1 MQVPHALTVYK
12 QMADRGVVIRYRG
25 NQHLLK
31 DCLRATIGTYEE
43 NNRMLEL
50 LVEVSGEL

>member
-1 MQVPHALTVYK
+1 VPHALTVYK